1 MLLWQLSGYMF
12 YTENGQTL
20 LGTQC
25 FVFFVTRHDPLP
37 SYLYN
42 YLYIYIYIYIH
53 IYIYIIYIHIAA
65 VLLIMVLYIY
75 IYTYYL
81 YPTTTMRLFPTPQL
95 QRVFVFR
102 PPEIPAFFIS
112 TSGNEL
118 NGPSSVAMADLFQP
132 VTR

>member
-1 MLLWQLSGYMF
+1 MVATCYCGNYLA
-12 YTENGQTL
+12 T
-20 LGTQC
+20 C
-25 FVFFVTRHDPLP
+25 FTPKKARLCWVHNVLFFFVTRHDPLP
-37 SYLYN
+37 SYLYI
-42 YLYIYIYIYIH
+42 YTIYIYIYIH
-53 IYIYIIYIHIAA
+53 IYIHIYTHIAA
-65 VLLIMVLYIY
+65 VLLIMVLY

-95 QRVFVFR
+95 QRVFVFC

>member
-42 YLYIYIYIYIH
+42 SLYIYIYIYTYIYT
-53 IYIYIIYIHIAA
+53 YIYIIYTYCSSTIN
-65 VLLIMVLYIY
+65 YGTIY